1 MSLDAS
7 MLDRSDSVEYF
18 WGGELTRDKPELIW
32 DMKGDISEDEDDD
45 DFAIHTLFLKV
56 VTLGKAAV
64 SKEEN
69 IVQVEAVNYN
79 NITVKQP
86 LVNMVAGVNNTV
98 ALDMSFSGKFKTV
111 FRLTEGSGPVY
122 LSGHHLVE
130 VPKEDFSQDDSFNG
144 DEVTEISEEHD
155 DDDDEEGVSK
165 LKSKSKK
172 RRGSG
177 SSSPH
182 TKVSKPKKSKME
194 PKDSDS
200 EEDEDSEDS
209 EWDDHFDLSS
219 ARKKKGKAG
228 QSKKEKGSATTSK
241 AGKKAKKPPAKK

>member
-1 MSLDAS
+1 

-182 TKVSKPKKSKME
+182 TKVSKPKQKSKME

-200 EEDEDSEDS
+200 EEDEAA
-209 EWDDHFDLSS
+209 LV
-219 ARKKKGKAG
+219 AV
-228 QSKKEKGSATTSK
+228 
-241 AGKKAKKPPAKK
+241 